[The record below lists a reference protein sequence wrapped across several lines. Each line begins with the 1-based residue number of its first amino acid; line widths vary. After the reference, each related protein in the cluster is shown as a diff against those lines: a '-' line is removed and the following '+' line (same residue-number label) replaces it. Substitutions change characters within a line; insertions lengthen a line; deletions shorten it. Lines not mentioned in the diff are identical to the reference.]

1 MNFKLSKKGDDS
13 ASEAYRLLIGFIL
26 GAAILVI
33 IMNMI
38 NSTQNQSILISN
50 QKLKEG
56 LISAVKSTGTS
67 AKTPFVIEDLML
79 KGSISKTTITNYTG
93 LPEECMAF
101 VAGPRLFSENDF
113 NIIRIKPRYLKMD
126 VWAYCDFMP
135 SGMTQLPEGLD
146 SNTKMQLEQ
155 DQDVCPTYC
164 VFYFNIKP
172 SDELYNSAPQD

>member
-13 ASEAYRLLIGFIL
+13 ASEAYRLLIGFVL

-56 LISAVKSTGTS
+56 LVSAVKSTGTS
-67 AKTPFVIEDLML
+67 AKIPFVIEDLML
-79 KGSISKTTITNYTG
+79 KGNISKTTIKNYTG
-93 LPEECMAF
+93 LSEECMAF

-113 NIIRIKPRYLKMD
+113 NIIRIKTRYLKMN

-135 SGMTQLPEGLD
+135 SGSLDLPDELD
-146 SNTKMQLEQ
+146 DNTKLQLTE
-155 DQDVCPTYC
+155 DPEICPTYC
-164 VFYFNIKP
+164 VFFFNVKP
-172 SDELYNSAPQD
+172 PENLYNSTPEN

>member
-1 MNFKLSKKGDDS
+1 MNLKLNQKGDDS

-38 NSTQNQSILISN
+38 NSTQNQLIIVSN

-79 KGSISKTTITNYTG
+79 KGNISKTTITNYTG

-101 VAGPRLFSENDF
+101 VAGPKLFSVNDY
-113 NIIRIKPRYLKMD
+113 NVLRIKTRHLKMN
-126 VWAYCDFMP
+126 VWAYCNFMP
-135 SGMTQLPEGLD
+135 SGSNQLPDALSPD
-146 SNTKMQLEQ
+146 TKLQLTQ
-155 DQDVCPTYC
+155 DRSVCPTYC
-164 VFYFNIKP
+164 VFFFNIKP
-172 SDELYNSAPQD
+172 PEGLYTSNP

>member
-1 MNFKLSKKGDDS
+1 MNLKLNQKGDDS

-38 NSTQNQSILISN
+38 NSTQNQLIIVSN

-79 KGSISKTTITNYTG
+79 KGNISKTTITNYTG

-101 VAGPRLFSENDF
+101 VAGPKLFSVNDYNVLNF
-113 NIIRIKPRYLKMD
+113 APYQSTYHAMVKLDEGPTIISWLVGVEPGK
-126 VWAYCDFMP
+126 F
-135 SGMTQLPEGLD
+135 
-146 SNTKMQLEQ
+146 
-155 DQDVCPTYC
+155 
-164 VFYFNIKP
+164 
-172 SDELYNSAPQD
+172 DELFEKLPLKVKMEVQKREKYSYPVFRIVE

>member
-113 NIIRIKPRYLKMD
+113 NIIRIKPRYLKMNI
-126 VWAYCDFMP
+126 WAYCDFMP
-135 SGMTQLPEGLD
+135 PGTTQLPEGLD
-146 SNTKMQLEQ
+146 TNTQGQLTP
-155 DQDVCPTYC
+155 DPNDCPTYC
-164 VFYFNIKP
+164 VFFFNIKP
-172 SDELYNSAPQD
+172 DNGLYTTTS

>member
-1 MNFKLSKKGDDS
+1 MNLKLNQKGDDS

-38 NSTQNQSILISN
+38 NSTQNQLIIVSN

-79 KGSISKTTITNYTG
+79 KGNISKTTITNYTG

-101 VAGPRLFSENDF
+101 VAGPKLFSVNDY
-113 NIIRIKPRYLKMD
+113 NVLRIKTRHLKMN
-126 VWAYCDFMP
+126 VWAYCNFMP
-135 SGMTQLPEGLD
+135 SGEGSLLDELD
-146 SNTKMQLEQ
+146 STTQSQLTQ
-155 DQDVCPTYC
+155 DTSVCPTYC
-164 VFYFNIKP
+164 VFFFNIKP
-172 SDELYNSAPQD
+172 PEGLYTSNP